1 MTSSRHPEGRE
12 VGVLL
17 VALVPLVM
25 ALSLAAASV
34 YAVEQSAAPS
44 TDVVCGSQPGE
55 RQTCAADTSKGVTLV
70 RSVGPGACELGRTW
84 GYDATAIWVSEG
96 CSGEFSLGRKDETS
110 FGKYTPA
117 GGFKVADTE
126 HGDLNFRLFT
136 YVRYLNQMRL
146 DESYT
151 DSFGVTKDVKQRQ
164 DFQLNKAQINFF
176 GWLMSRKFRYLAYVW
191 SSNVSQG
198 QVTQV
203 VIGGNLTYA
212 FNEHV
217 TVGAG
222 INSLPGARSTEGNFP
237 YWLGLDARL
246 IGDEFFRPSYTTG
259 IWAKGSIVKGLDY
272 NVMLG
277 NNLSQLGI
285 DAGQLSNDLNTYSAA
300 LVWMPT
306 TGEYGRTRGFGDI
319 EHHEHAA
326 TRFGVHYTHSDED
339 RQSQPGTEA
348 YDNVQLRLSD
358 GNIIFATNLF
368 GPGVQIDNA
377 TYRMSSVDAG
387 MKYRGLSVEGEY
399 YWRTLDRFA
408 GPGTAGL
415 PFDTLNDHGFQI
427 QGSMMLWPE
436 SLQLYAGG
444 SKVFGEYGDPW
455 DLRLGVNWFPWR
467 NQVVRWNFEYL
478 ELNRSPV
485 GALSLPYPVG
495 GTGSVF
501 HTNFMIWF

>member
-1 MTSSRHPEGRE
+1 MTRGRQGANAWACI
-12 VGVLL
+12 VPLASMLLTLLL
-17 VALVPLVM
+17 VHLPA
-25 ALSLAAASV
+25 ATLAAEQTAS
-34 YAVEQSAAPS
+34 PS
-44 TDVVCGSQPGE
+44 TDVVCGSQPGG
-55 RQTCAADTSKGVTLV
+55 RQVCAADTRKGVTLV
-70 RSVGPGACELGRTW
+70 RSTGPGACELGRTW
-84 GYDATAIWVSEG
+84 GYDANGIWVSDG
-96 CSGEFSLGRKDETS
+96 CSGEFSLGRKEEES
-110 FGKYTPA
+110 FGRYTPGA
-117 GGFKVADTE
+117 GFKVADTE

-146 DESYT
+146 DETFT

-164 DFQLNKAQINFF
+164 DFQLNKAQVNFF

-203 VIGGNLTYA
+203 VIGGNLSYT

-217 TVGAG
+217 TVGTG
-222 INSLPGARSTEGNFP
+222 INSLPGTRSTEGNFP

-259 IWAKGSIVKGLDY
+259 IWAKGSIVEGLDY

-285 DAGQLSNDLNTYSAA
+285 DAGQLSNDLNTYSVA

-319 EHHEHAA
+319 ERHEQAA
-326 TRFGVHYTHSDED
+326 TRLGLHYTHSDED

-358 GNIIFATNLF
+358 GNIIFATDLF
-368 GPGVQIDNA
+368 GPGIQIDNA
-377 TYRMSSVDAG
+377 TYHMTSVDAG
-387 MKYRGLSVEGEY
+387 LKYRGFSLEGEY
-399 YWRTLDRFA
+399 YWRILDHFR
-408 GPGTAGL
+408 GPGTSGL
-415 PFDTLNDHGFQI
+415 PFNALHDNGFQI
-427 QGSMMLWPE
+427 QGSMMLRPDT
-436 SLQLYAGG
+436 LQLYAGG
-444 SKVFGEYGDPW
+444 SKVYGEYGDPW
-455 DLRLGVNWFPWR
+455 DFRLGVNWFPWR

-495 GTGSVF
+495 GSGSVF
-501 HTNFMIWF
+501 HTNFMVWF